1 MFKKLSNEDVIIISM
16 SHSIYGDML
25 DEYVTEYI
33 LDLQNYFNMTTT
45 FWHYGERIG
54 DNTFVG
60 RSKKDSILK
69 LNIEKLREYLKG
81 YGYED
86 SIFDDIDQK
95 ISATEF
101 SHIAEF
107 LEDMD
112 INPVTYVIRV
122 LTDRHLKIKQS

>member
-1 MFKKLSNEDVIIISM
+1 MFKQLTKGDQAIFDKSHKL
-16 SHSIYGDML
+16 YGDML
-25 DEYVTEYI
+25 DDYVTEYI
-33 LDLQNYFNMTTT
+33 LDLQNYFWVTTT

-54 DNTFVG
+54 DTFFS
-60 RSKKDSILK
+60 RSKKVFILK
-69 LNIEKLREYLKG
+69 LNIEYVREYLKG

-122 LTDRHLKIKQS
+122 LTDRHLKIKKS